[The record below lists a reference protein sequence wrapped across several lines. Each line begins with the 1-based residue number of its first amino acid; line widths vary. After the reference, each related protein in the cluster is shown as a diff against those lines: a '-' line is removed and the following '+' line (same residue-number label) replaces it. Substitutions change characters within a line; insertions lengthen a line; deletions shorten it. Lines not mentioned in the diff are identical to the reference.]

1 MDHTRRFMELLG
13 NPDKKV
19 KVIHVAGTN
28 GKGSTC
34 AYMNAILCEMG
45 IATGLFT
52 SPHLQCMTER
62 IVINNKQITK
72 DEFQKVF
79 EETYAIVE
87 QMAEAGQ
94 PHPSFFEFL
103 FGMAMKYFSDSCV
116 EYVILETGLGGR
128 LDATN
133 VVENP
138 VVTILTNIGLDHTAY
153 LGDTIEQIA
162 SEKAGILKKQVPVI
176 YDGHLE
182 GVTSVVESIAL
193 EKGCSCRK
201 ISEDAYEIM
210 EIDEKSIAFSL
221 KDAYDKHVTWKIRN
235 RGIYQVTNACL
246 AICAMQAVAESEGLE
261 EDQGR
266 WQEALLATYWPGRME
281 EVIPSVYIDGGHNV
295 AAIEAL
301 TKEKRTYDVILY
313 TAVCDKEYDEI
324 IRILCREM
332 KAKAYIVTSIEDQ
345 RGASVSELGQ
355 AFRDYTEKPVYVE
368 HDLKNAWNLGLDLI
382 GEDEKM
388 LCLGS
393 LYLVGMI
400 KDMIQENEN
409 TGGIQDA

>member
-1 MDHTRRFMELLG
+1 MELLG

-34 AYMNAILCEMG
+34 AYMNAILCKMG
-45 IATGLFT
+45 ISTGLFT

-62 IVINNKQITK
+62 IVINNQQITK
-72 DEFQKVF
+72 DDFQKVF
-79 EETYAIVE
+79 EKIYVIVE
-87 QMAEAGQ
+87 QMAEEGE

-103 FGMAMKYFSDSCV
+103 FGMAMQAFCDRGV

-133 VVENP
+133 VVEKP
-138 VVTILTNIGLDHTAY
+138 AATILTNIGLDHTAY
-153 LGDTIEQIA
+153 LGDTIEEIA
-162 SEKAGILKKQVPVI
+162 TEKAGILKKQVPVI
-176 YDGHLE
+176 YDGHLKC
-182 GVTSVVESIAL
+182 VTSVVENMAL
-193 EKGCSCRK
+193 ERGCSCRK
-201 ISEDAYEIM
+201 ISDDAYEIT

-221 KDAYDKHVTWKIRN
+221 KDAYDKHVTWKIQN
-235 RGIYQVTNACL
+235 RGLYQVTNASL
-246 AICAMQAVAESEGLE
+246 AICAMQIIAESEGLE
-261 EDQGR
+261 INQVQ
-266 WQEALLATYWPGRME
+266 WQEALLSTYWPGRME
-281 EVIPSVYIDGGHNV
+281 EVIPSVFIDGGHNV

-301 TKEKRTYDVILY
+301 TKEERIYDVILY
-313 TAVCDKEYDEI
+313 TAVSDKEYEEM
-324 IRILCREM
+324 IRILCRDM

-355 AFRDYTEKPVYVE
+355 AFHKYTEKPVYVE
-368 HDLKNAWNLGLDLI
+368 RDLKNAWNLGLDLM
-382 GEDEKM
+382 EKDENM